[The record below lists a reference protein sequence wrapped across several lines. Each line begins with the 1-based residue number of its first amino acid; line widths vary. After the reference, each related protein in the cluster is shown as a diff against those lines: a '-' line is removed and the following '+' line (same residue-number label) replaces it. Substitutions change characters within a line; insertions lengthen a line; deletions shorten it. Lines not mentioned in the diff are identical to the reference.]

1 MSLPEPPEIAS
12 PRPPAAGGAVAL
24 THLALVIVQ
33 IAFAAGAVEGKL
45 ALNPVASGGA
55 GVNPV
60 ALAMARMAG
69 GALFFQVFVR
79 AARQLRPVDAADHR
93 RIAGLAT
100 LGVVLNQTL
109 FLVGLRVT
117 TAFAAALLGATI
129 PVFAAAFAVVFRIE
143 RARATTGVG
152 LALAIAGVLWLTG
165 VGSLDWG
172 AIAIALNCLCYSL
185 YIVLSK
191 RVIER
196 LGSLTVVTWL
206 FTWGA
211 LLMAPL
217 GASPLVRGMGEWS
230 PKAWLFVGFFVAGPT
245 IVAYLLNAWAIG
257 RASPTLVTVYIYLQ
271 PVFAALMQWL
281 QLGEPI
287 GSRALGATALILAG
301 VAVVATRPA
310 LTVPA
315 RG

>member
-1 MSLPEPPEIAS
+1 MSLPKRADIAS
-12 PRPPAAGGAVAL
+12 TPPRSGSVATHVAL
-24 THLALVIVQ
+24 VVVQ

-45 ALNPVASGGA
+45 ALGSASAGGA
-55 GVNPV
+55 GVDPV

-69 GALFFQVFVR
+69 GTLFFQAFAR
-79 AARQLRPVDAADHR
+79 ATGQLRPVRGADHK
-93 RIAGLAT
+93 RIAGLAV

-109 FLVGLRVT
+109 FLLGLRIT

-129 PVFAAAFAVVFRIE
+129 PVFAAALAVVFRIE
-143 RARATTGVG
+143 RPRAQTGVG
-152 LALAIAGVLWLTG
+152 LVLAIGGVLWLTG
-165 VGSLDWG
+165 IGSLDYG
-172 AIAIALNCLCYSL
+172 AIAIALNCLSYAL

-211 LLMAPL
+211 LIMAPA
-217 GASPLVRGMGEWS
+217 GAWPLACGVVAWS
-230 PKAWLFVGFFVAGPT
+230 TKAWLFVGFFVAGPT
-245 IVAYLLNAWAIG
+245 VVAYLLNAWAIG

-271 PVFAALMQWL
+271 PVFAALMQWI

-310 LTVPA
+310 FTASTA
-315 RG
+315 RR